1 MDQDKNRRKQPQTI
15 KRDPFDGWMDGRILQ
30 KLDQRDQVI
39 HERRPPKPEKGRT
52 RGTRWHGTPAAHL
65 YCICTIMDH
74 AIMPCRVRR
83 KSGTTCG
90 SENMSCGVTR
100 PRPRPRDRDRDR
112 DRDRHRD
119 REDGR
124 YHPSDDSDSHDGGAA
139 PPRRSISVPIMAYS
153 HPRHEDRQRAKRG
166 PSISVNDQ
174 GYGVGG
180 RLWRL

>member
-52 RGTRWHGTPAAHL
+52 RGTRWYGTPAAHL

-100 PRPRPRDRDRDR
+100 PRPRPRPRDRDR
-112 DRDRHRD
+112 ETETETGTETEKTDVIIHRTTLI
-119 REDGR
+119 RTT
-124 YHPSDDSDSHDGGAA
+124 AA
-139 PPRRSISVPIMAYS
+139 PRRP
-153 HPRHEDRQRAKRG
+153 EG
-166 PSISVNDQ
+166 PSPCPSWHTVIHDMRIVSAQSAVH
-174 GYGVGG
+174 
-180 RLWRL
+180 LSA